1 MVNFRIATSQSYTDK
16 TTNQRVDKTEWHSVV
31 IFNPHLAKIALQYL
45 IHKGWAFFM
54 GRRHMRK
61 ISKEGLALIK
71 RWEGVRLCAYQ
82 DAIGV
87 WTIGYGHTAQAGQPI
102 VQEGM
107 KITESEAE
115 IVLRQDLK
123 QFEKTV
129 EQAVIISLSDEQFAA
144 LVSFCYNVGGEAF
157 CNSTL
162 LKKLNKGDYEA
173 VPSELQKWI
182 RAGGKRLQGLANR
195 RAAEAGLWVKGAY
208 VCSNYQ
214 KVETK
219 GPSHSFKA
227 EVLAPIIGSL
237 SGLTGIFTG
246 QGPVQWALAS
256 IMVFS
261 ACIGL
266 VLVAKRFQEKRL

>member
-1 MVNFRIATSQSYTDK
+1 
-16 TTNQRVDKTEWHSVV
+16 
-31 IFNPHLAKIALQYL
+31 
-45 IHKGWAFFM
+45 
-54 GRRHMRK
+54 
-61 ISKEGLALIK
+61 
-71 RWEGVRLCAYQ
+71 
-82 DAIGV
+82 
-87 WTIGYGHTAQAGQPI
+87 
-102 VQEGM
+102 M

-115 IVLRQDLK
+115 IILRQDLK

-144 LVSFCYNVGGEAF
+144 LVSFCYNIGIEAF

-173 VPSELQKWI
+173 VSSELQKWI

-219 GPSHSFKA
+219 GPSHSFHSFKA
-227 EVLAPIIGSL
+227 EVLAPIIGFL

-246 QGPVQWALAS
+246 QGPVCS
-256 IMVFS
+256 MGFS
-261 ACIGL
+261 FHYGFFLL
-266 VLVAKRFQEKRL
+266 V